1 MLLASVSLFAQTNVS
16 GVVTGADGVPI
27 PGVAVLIQ
35 GTKTGQATSIDGSYS
50 ISVSG
55 KNPIL
60 EISCIGYVTQEIPV
74 NGRSVI
80 DVVLEEEKR
89 KRLRKR
95 LPARVKNP
103 LEQPMEP
110 FVT

>member
-16 GVVTGADGVPI
+16 GVVTGADGVQI

-35 GTKTGQATSIDGSYS
+35 GTKTGQATGIDGRYS
-50 ISVSG
+50 INVSG
-55 KNPIL
+55 KNPVL

-80 DVVLEEEKR
+80 DVVLEEENR
-89 KRLRKR
+89 KLKQMYANLALDNRILKEVIEKK
-95 LPARVKNP
+95 L
-103 LEQPMEP
+103 
-110 FVT
+110 